1 MCVKGDMGKTIN
13 YKSGLWQIFTLS
25 PSRNALCKLCK
36 VPTEVPRHS
45 GNTNQMKEH
54 VKKFHPAQSS
64 EVEAKYFNAI
74 RSCDGEDEEALQWWK
89 TRANFYNILAQ
100 EARKRLASPPTS
112 VSAERL
118 FSYAGLLYRSHL
130 KSRLSAEHGEDQL
143 MLRMTQAKSY
153 RAVCAFKDSVC
164 VANDVVPVGNEY
176 HHNES
181 EESGEESELE
191 D

>member
-1 MCVKGDMGKTIN
+1 MGKTIN
-13 YKSGLWQIFTLS
+13 YKSGLWQNFTLT
-25 PSRNALCKLCK
+25 PSRNDLCKLCK

-54 VKKFHPAQSS
+54 VKKFHPAQFA
-64 EVEAKYFNAI
+64 EVLKSKPVFSVLLKKLVNVLPHH
-74 RSCDGEDEEALQWWK
+74 R
-89 TRANFYNILAQ
+89 
-100 EARKRLASPPTS
+100 P

-143 MLRMTQAKSY
+143 MLRMTQIKSY
-153 RAVCAFKDSVC
+153 RAVCAFKHSVC

>member
-1 MCVKGDMGKTIN
+1 MGKTIN

-54 VKKFHPAQSS
+54 VKKFHPAQFA
-64 EVEAKYFNAI
+64 EVLKSKP
-74 RSCDGEDEEALQWWK
+74 R
-89 TRANFYNILAQ
+89 
-100 EARKRLASPPTS
+100 
-112 VSAERL
+112 
-118 FSYAGLLYRSHL
+118 LLYRSHL

>member
-1 MCVKGDMGKTIN
+1 MPSAN
-13 YKSGLWQIFTLS
+13 YARFRPKYQG
-25 PSRNALCKLCK
+25 
-36 VPTEVPRHS
+36 
-45 GNTNQMKEH
+45 TNQMKEH
-54 VKKFHPAQSS
+54 VKKFHPAH
-64 EVEAKYFNAI
+64 
-74 RSCDGEDEEALQWWK
+74 
-89 TRANFYNILAQ
+89 LAQ
-100 EARKRLASPPTS
+100 EARKRLASPPT
-112 VSAERL
+112 R
-118 FSYAGLLYRSHL
+118 LLYRSHL

-143 MLRMTQAKSY
+143 MLRMTQIKSY

>member
-1 MCVKGDMGKTIN
+1 MQGSDRSTKAQWQHKPNEGAREEIP
-13 YKSGLWQIFTLS
+13 SG
-25 PSRNALCKLCK
+25 PVR
-36 VPTEVPRHS
+36 R
-45 GNTNQMKEH
+45 
-54 VKKFHPAQSS
+54 SS

-89 TRANFYNILAQ
+89 TRANFYPILAQ

-143 MLRMTQAKSY
+143 MLRMTQVKSTQ
-153 RAVCAFKDSVC
+153 
-164 VANDVVPVGNEY
+164 N
-176 HHNES
+176 
-181 EESGEESELE
+181 
-191 D
+191 

>member
-1 MCVKGDMGKTIN
+1 MGKTIN
-13 YKSGLWQIFTLS
+13 YKSGLWQNFTLS

-36 VPTEVPRHS
+36 VPTEVPRHKSNEGACEEIPS
-45 GNTNQMKEH
+45 GP
-54 VKKFHPAQSS
+54 VRRSS
-64 EVEAKYFNAI
+64 EVETSVF
-74 RSCDGEDEEALQWWK
+74 S
-89 TRANFYNILAQ
+89 LAQ
-100 EARKRLASPPTS
+100 EARKRLASPPT
-112 VSAERL
+112 R
-118 FSYAGLLYRSHL
+118 LLYRSHL

-143 MLRMTQAKSY
+143 MLRMTQIKSY